1 MNITPDGESGFDPEE
16 IEALE
21 HAMNSIMEEE
31 SVGYQMIFWISVGA
45 AKELLESFDRYKQ
58 GSEEDAVLI
67 MREFSKIIGQ
77 LREAVEE
84 DEQGY

>member
-1 MNITPDGESGFDPEE
+1 MNITPDGESGFDPKE

>member
-1 MNITPDGESGFDPEE
+1 MNITPDGGSGFDPKE